1 MSEWS
6 LYSKLR
12 T

>member
-6 LYSKLR
+6 LANTL
-12 T
+12 TI